1 MLNVYHYTLIY
12 IIPCTIYSTYTNIYY
27 TLIYFY
33 IGDGFTLL
41 KRASEI
47 TPYIILII
55 PKNVTNK
62 QLRKLHK
69 HINMSTSKDIP
80 CVVEYIYLYDKHKM
94 TVVYYG
100 DIFVNK
106 GS

>member
-1 MLNVYHYTLIY
+1 MYT
-12 IIPCTIYSTYTNIYY
+12 
-27 TLIYFY
+27 
-33 IGDGFTLL
+33 GDGFTLL
-41 KRASEI
+41 KKASEI

-69 HINMSTSKDIP
+69 YINMHYPVATAAPVP
-80 CVVEYIYLYDKHKM
+80 CIVEYIYLYDKHKM

-100 DIFVNK
+100 DIFIPK